1 MWFKNLQLHRLPVPW
16 SMTPEDFADQLR
28 SRLVQPCGGLNRE

>member
-16 SMTPEDFADQLR
+16 HMTPEDFADPLHTAPSQP
-28 SRLVQPCGGLNRE
+28 SVRLNH